1 MIREFNNKLIITI
14 IMLIFSISMTGC
26 SSKADSL
33 SNTMNSDENH
43 NEGSDTFNEE
53 ENTFSDKSS
62 SNSNTE
68 TIKTENNVK
77 YKNSQKILLDSIIK
91 LAEQGKIINSDFP
104 VKYTNIQDVEV
115 KLGKADTSDFVSE
128 AKGRYYTFSK
138 DNVAFGCNKG
148 EQVFEA
154 RSFDSNLAE
163 LSLPTVKKVLGE
175 PAYNSKYNNEE
186 IIGYE
191 AGKEFKILFVFKEYQ
206 DNGND
211 YELDHYSVLYPE
223 GTINNMAGDSGRQ
236 W

>member
-14 IMLIFSISMTGC
+14 IMLILSISMIGC

-33 SNTMNSDENH
+33 SNTMNSNENH
-43 NEGSDTFNEE
+43 NEGSDIFNEE

-68 TIKTENNVK
+68 TVKTENNVK
-77 YKNSQKILLDSIIK
+77 YENSQKILLDSIIK
-91 LAEQGKIINSDFP
+91 LAEQGKIINSDFS
-104 VKYTNIQDVEV
+104 VKSTTIQDIEK

-128 AKGRYYTFSK
+128 AKGVYFSFLK
-138 DNVAFGCNKG
+138 YNVVFGSNKG
-148 EQVFEA
+148 DQVFEA
-154 RSFDSNLAE
+154 RSFDDKLGE
-163 LSLPTVKKVLGE
+163 LSLSTVKRVLGE
-175 PAYNSKYNNEE
+175 PVYNSKYNNEE

-206 DNGND
+206 DDGKD
-211 YELDHYSVLYPE
+211 YKLDHYSVLYPA